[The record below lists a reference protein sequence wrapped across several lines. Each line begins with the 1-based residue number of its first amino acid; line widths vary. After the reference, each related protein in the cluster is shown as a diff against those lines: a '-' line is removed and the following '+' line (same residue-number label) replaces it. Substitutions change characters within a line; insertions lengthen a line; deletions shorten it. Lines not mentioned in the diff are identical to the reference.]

1 MWKLLNC
8 SLGCLL
14 WGVSSGWSQ
23 NSSLS
28 DLFESSPTTDLPKLE
43 IQVVFVPEIITPG
56 AETELQVQIFI
67 PAGWHIYSIK
77 PAGEFGPEPTTL
89 TILSGHTIVTPLKES
104 SPIRFYDDAF
114 AQELSVHQYGLEL
127 RLRIRVAPDQPSG
140 YNELRA
146 QLEYQVCDN
155 RICAPLQTAL
165 LVASLTIEQQGDS
178 L

>member
-1 MWKLLNC
+1 
-8 SLGCLL
+8 
-14 WGVSSGWSQ
+14 
-23 NSSLS
+23 
-28 DLFESSPTTDLPKLE
+28 
-43 IQVVFVPEIITPG
+43 
-56 AETELQVQIFI
+56 
-67 PAGWHIYSIK
+67 
-77 PAGEFGPEPTTL
+77 L

-127 RLRIRVAPDQPSG
+127 RLRICVAPDQPSG

-155 RICAPLQTAL
+155 RICAPLQTEL